1 MMRRLFLPPSKFND
15 GHVRIDGPEYHH
27 LVNVLRARPGET
39 LVLLDNSGRAW
50 HAKLVSMEKS
60 AAVAQI
66 TGAAK
71 VAAEPSVHITVA
83 QALGRG
89 DKFEQVVQRGTE
101 VGASAFIPLSTER
114 AVVRLDAH
122 TAAEKRRRW
131 QRIAQGAAEQS
142 GRSKIPPVAEVTPL
156 SKLQEDF
163 GRSAMVLLLHP
174 DGERLS
180 SVLRD
185 RSGSLSG
192 FAALLLVGPEG
203 GFSSIE
209 VEQARRTGARVV
221 SLGPHTLRTE
231 TAALVAVSQIL
242 YHVSLT

>member
-1 MMRRLFLPPSKFND
+1 MIRRLFLPPTKFND
-15 GHVRIDGPEYHH
+15 GKVQIDGPEYHH

-50 HAKLVSMEKS
+50 HAEIVAVEKR
-60 AAVAQI
+60 AALARI
-66 TGAAK
+66 TGAAE
-71 VAAEPSVHITVA
+71 VATEPSLHITVA
-83 QALGRG
+83 QALGKG
-89 DKFEQVVQRGTE
+89 NKFEQVVQHGTE

-114 AVVRLDAH
+114 AVVRLDAR

-142 GRSKIPPVAEVTPL
+142 GRSKVPPVADVTPL

-163 GRSAMVLLLHP
+163 GRSAMSFVLHP
-174 DGERLS
+174 EGEPLS

-192 FAALLLVGPEG
+192 FAALLVVGPEG
-203 GFSSIE
+203 GFSPVE
-209 VEQARRTGARVV
+209 LEQARQRGARVV
-221 SLGPHTLRTE
+221 SLGPYTLRTE
-231 TAALVAVSQIL
+231 TAALVAISQIL
-242 YHVSLT
+242 YHTLLT